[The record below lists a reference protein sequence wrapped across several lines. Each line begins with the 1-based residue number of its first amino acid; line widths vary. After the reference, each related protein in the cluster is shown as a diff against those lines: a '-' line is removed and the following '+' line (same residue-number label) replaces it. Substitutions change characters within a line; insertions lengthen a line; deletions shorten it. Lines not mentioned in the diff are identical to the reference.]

1 MSVRLALKIDD
12 WSSHVPTCRKQVRG
26 FTRLIGNIAGWKSWH
41 GLALLI
47 FHRCRANAFFREG
60 SSSGWKLK
68 QNKKNNSRD
77 SGETKE
83 PIQGGKK
90 KSRYALFGE
99 VILHRAALTNAH
111 LYTHAHICAEARGE
125 NISGLL

>member
-1 MSVRLALKIDD
+1 MQGKCLFQGRQQLRLEIK
-12 WSSHVPTCRKQVRG
+12 TKQ
-26 FTRLIGNIAGWKSWH
+26 
-41 GLALLI
+41 
-47 FHRCRANAFFREG
+47 
-60 SSSGWKLK
+60 
-68 QNKKNNSRD
+68 KNNSRA

-90 KSRYALFGE
+90 KSRYSLFGE

-111 LYTHAHICAEARGE
+111 LCTHVHICAEARGE

>member
-1 MSVRLALKIDD
+1 MQGKCLFQGRQQLRLEIK
-12 WSSHVPTCRKQVRG
+12 TKQ
-26 FTRLIGNIAGWKSWH
+26 T
-41 GLALLI
+41 
-47 FHRCRANAFFREG
+47 
-60 SSSGWKLK
+60 
-68 QNKKNNSRD
+68 KKNNSRD

-90 KSRYALFGE
+90 KSRYSLFGE